1 MRIGLT
7 KVIRLFNCHKLDN
20 SKKINPAASCFATGY
35 FAHCIAERSH
45 HQCLKGYRHQD
56 IAHDAPERGSR
67 DNALCF
73 GLITRTG
80 RPANLLLRISGKSTL
95 VRDIFTGRPANLLLQ
110 ISVAVKLSNNEMRR
124 CHANLLLQI
133 CVAVEAG
140 TVIGDEFLAFFVG
153 DATFLHGLAD
163 P

>member
-1 MRIGLT
+1 MMRPREGGGT
-7 KVIRLFNCHKLDN
+7 H
-20 SKKINPAASCFATGY
+20 
-35 FAHCIAERSH
+35 
-45 HQCLKGYRHQD
+45 
-56 IAHDAPERGSR
+56 
-67 DNALCF
+67 ALCF

-80 RPANLLLRISGKSTL
+80 RPVNLLLR
-95 VRDIFTGRPANLLLQ
+95 

-140 TVIGDEFLAFFVG
+140 TVIGDEFLAFLVG